1 MYLGPLLG
9 EGGFAF
15 VYACRGVNEPS
26 NQLVLKKVII
36 QDKAHQVRLI
46 RDGDRHRM
54 RLTSPI
60 PFLHISSFIRHRCT
74 LISTWLRQE
83 QIEKEIRLLKVLQHP
98 NIVRYHDDSVQSCAG
113 RLEALILMEHCEGG
127 SLFEAIKSQGQ
138 QRLSKDAILRVAM
151 DVSRAVA
158 TLHHHKPLPIA
169 HRDLKLEN
177 ILLAFHHGGNAGVEN
192 RVIYKLIDFGSATE
206 GPVPLRN
213 AVERAVEEER
223 LAKTTT
229 QMYRAPEMIDLYLRR
244 ALDEKVDIWAL
255 GCVLSTVM
263 HLVHPFQGVGN
274 LGVLNGKRRSVPA
287 VPGWEDLEEVVNRM
301 LLADADARL
310 DIDEVLAHLTCLQD
324 AKPLPSRSCDGP
336 AQGRERGGGRQGG
349 DHRAVHVHSCPHEQK
364 STEHQ
369 ILEARPLNP
378 NSAAARRLAGRSRG
392 HSASAPVT
400 TETSVGSADAWV
412 DTAKE
417 AGSRQEGGRGKMGG
431 FGGANLP
438 FLEVSGSR
446 EGDAIASDL
455 LTEQIQA
462 LDVATQSTMKST
474 TVTRTTARGG
484 DNGALSPLPATSTT
498 ASTVRKPSFDDKDF
512 MQSSSLPGRQGGRQE
527 AGSPASFDPFANL
540 HTRSNAFSH
549 LSPTSPTFCSP
560 PLASSVAD
568 KSMLAGFPSTMG
580 QGGRVPQ
587 EDPPSFLSST
597 VSATPVRKD
606 TSARTSGEFHGLINP
621 KKDSQTLAA
630 VTPPPKPPKPARP
643 SLMKI
648 PASAHDARFDA
659 FPGVPHA
666 SLPSP
671 LTTPGPQPPPLQVNQ
686 QFQQQQQPS
695 SIYPALSAYKGC
707 EWQAHGQY
715 QQQQVTQIQQERH
728 FPQLEKQ
735 RQTQPSTQMQWQQQ
749 QQQQQMGPCMQQ
761 QQQQQHQPQ
770 NFNPYNINNSILET
784 SSPQKVDAWST
795 SPQQQPSLPL
805 QGHLSPP
812 PYAYF
817 LNGRDSNDF
826 AGNQDNNGIATAHV
840 QTGVRSQQGRDRPQ
854 SLERPGGGQHSRGN
868 TDGSFG
874 GNSRHSE
881 PVFRSSFSSA
891 SSNGSNQADA
901 FGYNLSS
908 TFPTTRKDAGEYSPC
923 PKAQQEEDRDPFEI

>member
-46 RDGDRHRM
+46 RDGGRHRM

-484 DNGALSPLPATSTT
+484 DNGALSPFLLPRRLLRPCASPPLTTRILCSRLPCLEDKVAAKRPGPPPPLTPSPISTHAAT
-498 ASTVRKPSFDDKDF
+498 
-512 MQSSSLPGRQGGRQE
+512 
-527 AGSPASFDPFANL
+527 
-540 HTRSNAFSH
+540 
-549 LSPTSPTFCSP
+549 LSPTYRPHLLLFALH
-560 PLASSVAD
+560 PLLRAWQISLCLRGFLLPWARGDASRR
-568 KSMLAGFPSTMG
+568 KIRHPF
-580 QGGRVPQ
+580 
-587 EDPPSFLSST
+587 
-597 VSATPVRKD
+597 SA
-606 TSARTSGEFHGLINP
+606 A
-621 KKDSQTLAA
+621 
-630 VTPPPKPPKPARP
+630 P
-643 SLMKI
+643 SLLH
-648 PASAHDARFDA
+648 P
-659 FPGVPHA
+659 
-666 SLPSP
+666 
-671 LTTPGPQPPPLQVNQ
+671 
-686 QFQQQQQPS
+686 
-695 SIYPALSAYKGC
+695 
-707 EWQAHGQY
+707 
-715 QQQQVTQIQQERH
+715 
-728 FPQLEKQ
+728 
-735 RQTQPSTQMQWQQQ
+735 
-749 QQQQQMGPCMQQ
+749 
-761 QQQQQHQPQ
+761 
-770 NFNPYNINNSILET
+770 
-784 SSPQKVDAWST
+784 
-795 SPQQQPSLPL
+795 
-805 QGHLSPP
+805 
-812 PYAYF
+812 
-817 LNGRDSNDF
+817 
-826 AGNQDNNGIATAHV
+826 
-840 QTGVRSQQGRDRPQ
+840 
-854 SLERPGGGQHSRGN
+854 
-868 TDGSFG
+868 
-874 GNSRHSE
+874 
-881 PVFRSSFSSA
+881 
-891 SSNGSNQADA
+891 
-901 FGYNLSS
+901 
-908 TFPTTRKDAGEYSPC
+908 
-923 PKAQQEEDRDPFEI
+923 